1 MKKLY
6 PKIKVDARVD
16 ISGNLGLG
24 QSRNEE
30 DAVQSSYSPG
40 HSK

>member
-1 MKKLY
+1 MKELNPKL
-6 PKIKVDARVD
+6 KIDARLD

-30 DAVQSSYSPG
+30 DAVQSSYSLD
-40 HSK
+40 HSE